1 MKKVIALTLVLI
13 FSGALFASHDEPP
26 KVLQVKKTVGQV
38 ESSGTAI
45 TLYTRLFGLD
55 TPEGVNEYYN
65 RFRTYDSDT
74 VAGADKSPIP
84 KRAQEFTKTKKYRQM
99 YGADLTL
106 TGEYFIITGPS
117 FSISVVEEKTKRVS
131 NAERLQML
139 LDTAE
144 SNYVAVT
151 EKLIVGEFM
160 DWSDNPAR
168 IFVIPN
174 QAMWLRLRDP
184 QSAEQMCANYCTS
197 DVSREIMI
205 LDDASCFEYVPQTL
219 CYAVTEQILK
229 EYGRV
234 LSGRPDSK
242 LPLFLMTGI
251 AGHLSGLEVCVAPP
265 AFVPVQVREVVING
279 KAKKIKRPKVGIM
292 LPLQAKR
299 LLPFSEL
306 KDAQTLPQLP
316 EQKYYFLRETKGVV
330 EKLWKESPLGML
342 SLIRALSSGRSFDKE
357 FSLSYCEMQR
367 GIIGTEVK
375 EQKPSTN
382 VVVVGEADLK
392 YLEKASNRLFYEMTQ
407 EKMTE
412 DIIKAKKAKEEAKK
426 AAEANGEAAPAEG
439 EAKPAEETEGAENT
453 PEAAPVG
460 EAKTEEASAPE
471 AAPETT
477 KEPEPEAATETEAPK
492 EDAKPETESS
502 NS

>member
-84 KRAQEFTKTKKYRQM
+84 KRALEFTKTKKYRQM
-99 YGADLTL
+99 YGPDLVL

-117 FSISVVEEKTKRVS
+117 FTISVVEEKTKRVS

-168 IFVIPN
+168 IFVVPN

-184 QSAEQMCANYCTS
+184 QSAEQICANYCAS
-197 DVSREIMI
+197 DASREIAL
-205 LDDASCFEYVPQTL
+205 LDDASCSEYVPQTL

-242 LPLFLMTGI
+242 LPLFLTTGI
-251 AGHLSGLEVCVAPP
+251 AGYLSGLEVCVPPP

-342 SLIRALSSGRSFDKE
+342 SLIRSLSSGRSFDKE

-426 AAEANGEAAPAEG
+426 AAEANGEAPAEG
-439 EAKPAEETEGAENT
+439 EAKPAEETEDAEKT
-453 PEAAPVG
+453 PEAAAVG

-471 AAPETT
+471 TAPETA
-477 KEPEPEAATETEAPK
+477 KEPEPEATPEDSAPK
-492 EDAKPETESS
+492 GDAKPETESS

>member
-13 FSGALFASHDEPP
+13 FSGALLASHDEPP

-65 RFRTYDSDT
+65 RFRLYDSDT
-74 VAGADKSPIP
+74 VANADKSPIP
-84 KRAQEFTKTKKYRQM
+84 KRAVEFTKTKKFRQM
-99 YGADLTL
+99 YGAEISL

-117 FSISVVEEKTKRVS
+117 FALSVVEEKTKRVS
-131 NAERLQML
+131 NVERLQML

-144 SNYVAVT
+144 SNYVATT
-151 EKLIVGEFM
+151 EKLIVAEFM

-168 IFVIPN
+168 IYVIPN

-184 QSAEQMCANYCTS
+184 QSAEQLCANYCTS
-197 DVSREIMI
+197 DVSREFAI
-205 LDDASCFEYVPQTL
+205 LDDASCAEYVPQTL
-219 CYAVTEQILK
+219 CYAIDEQILK

-242 LPLFLMTGI
+242 IPLFMMTGL
-251 AGHLSGLEVCVAPP
+251 AGSLSGLEVCVAPP
-265 AFVPVQVREVVING
+265 AFIPVQVREVVIGG

-299 LLPFSEL
+299 LLPFSEI

-316 EQKYYFLRETKGVV
+316 EQRYYFLRETRGLA

-342 SLIRALSSGRSFDKE
+342 SLIRALSQGRSFDKE

-392 YLEKASNRLFYEMTQ
+392 FLEKASNRLFYEMTQ

-426 AAEANGEAAPAEG
+426 AAEENGEAAPEEG
-439 EAKPAEETEGAENT
+439 EAKPAEAA
-453 PEAAPVG
+453 EAAP
-460 EAKTEEASAPE
+460 ESAE
-471 AAPETT
+471 AAPETAEAAKEPEAEAKAPEKAEESA
-477 KEPEPEAATETEAPK
+477 KEPEPEASAPK

>member
-1 MKKVIALTLVLI
+1 MKNLSIFALLALV
-13 FSGALFASHDEPP
+13 FTSALMASHDEPP

-65 RFRTYDSDT
+65 RFRLYDTET
-74 VAGADKSPIP
+74 VAPADKSPIP
-84 KRAQEFTKTKKYRQM
+84 KRAIEFTKTKKYRSM
-99 YGADLTL
+99 YGPDIVL

-117 FSISVVEEKTKRVS
+117 YSFSVVEEKTKRS
-131 NAERLQML
+131 PNAERLQML

-160 DWSDNPAR
+160 DWSDIPCR
-168 IFVIPN
+168 ITVIPN
-174 QAMWLRLRDP
+174 QPMWLRLRDAK
-184 QSAEQMCANYCTS
+184 SADQMCANYCTS
-197 DVSREIMI
+197 DLSREIFI
-205 LDDASCFEYVPQTL
+205 LDDVSCSEYVPQTL
-219 CYAVTEQILK
+219 CYAVTEQIVK

-242 LPLFLMTGI
+242 IPLFLMTGI
-251 AGHLSGLEVCVAPP
+251 AGYLSGLEVCVAPP
-265 AFVPVQVREVVING
+265 AFLPVQVREVVING

-306 KDAQTLPQLP
+306 KEAQTMPQMP
-316 EQKYYFLRETKGVV
+316 EQKYYFLRESRGLV

-342 SLIRALSSGRSFDKE
+342 SLIRSLSQGRSFDKE

-392 YLEKASNRLFYEMTQ
+392 FLEKASNRLFYEMTQ

-412 DIIKAKKAKEEAKK
+412 DIQKAQKAKAEAKK
-426 AAEANGEAAPAEG
+426 AAEANGEAAPEEG
-439 EAKPAEETEGAENT
+439 EAKPAENAEAAPEAAGEAKETPAEGTPAEAKPEEGGEPT
-453 PEAAPVG
+453 PEATPESTPAAEAIKE
-460 EAKTEEASAPE
+460 EAKTE
-471 AAPETT
+471 
-477 KEPEPEAATETEAPK
+477 
-492 EDAKPETESS
+492 
-502 NS
+502 

>member
-13 FSGALFASHDEPP
+13 FSGALLAAHDEPP

-55 TPEGVNEYYN
+55 TPEGVNEHYN
-65 RFRTYDSDT
+65 RFRLYDSDT
-74 VAGADKSPIP
+74 VANADKSPIP
-84 KRAQEFTKTKKYRQM
+84 KRALEFTKTKKYRQM
-99 YGADLTL
+99 YGSDLTL

-117 FSISVVEEKTKRVS
+117 FSMSVVEDKPKRTS

-139 LDTAE
+139 LDAAE

-184 QSAEQMCANYCTS
+184 QSAEQVCANYCTS
-197 DVSREIMI
+197 DVSREIAI
-205 LDDASCFEYVPQTL
+205 LDDASCSEYVSQTL

-251 AGHLSGLEVCVAPP
+251 AGYLSGLEVCVAPP
-265 AFVPVQVREVVING
+265 AFIPVQVREVVING

-299 LLPFSEL
+299 LLPFNEL
-306 KDAQTLPQLP
+306 KDG
-316 EQKYYFLRETKGVV
+316 LRVT
-330 EKLWKESPLGML
+330 
-342 SLIRALSSGRSFDKE
+342 
-357 FSLSYCEMQR
+357 
-367 GIIGTEVK
+367 
-375 EQKPSTN
+375 
-382 VVVVGEADLK
+382 
-392 YLEKASNRLFYEMTQ
+392 RLFSGY
-407 EKMTE
+407 TE
-412 DIIKAKKAKEEAKK
+412 AEL
-426 AAEANGEAAPAEG
+426 AA
-439 EAKPAEETEGAENT
+439 GAEDTYADKDLHRQFNAQDWTT
-453 PEAAPVG
+453 P
-460 EAKTEEASAPE
+460 
-471 AAPETT
+471 
-477 KEPEPEAATETEAPK
+477 
-492 EDAKPETESS
+492 
-502 NS
+502 